1 MLITRPEPA
10 AAETAA
16 RVAALGFRPVL
27 APALVLAPRPASLPA
42 AVQAVVITSPAAA
55 RALPPALSSLPLF
68 ATGPASAEAARAAG
82 FLRAEGAEG
91 DAVSLA
97 RLVAARC
104 RPHAGPLLLAVGAGY
119 GQELAAELRRR
130 GFRVRRR
137 VVYAARA
144 AEALPPA
151 AARALAQGEIAAA
164 LFFSPRSAQAAMAM
178 IARAGL
184 AERARGIA
192 ALALSPRIASILR
205 AWPWA
210 RIAVAEAPQQDR
222 LLALLGAKDREEPT
236 R

>member
-1 MLITRPEPA
+1 VLITRPEPGA
-10 AAETAA
+10 TETAA

-27 APALVLAPRPASLPA
+27 APALMLAPRPASLPT

-55 RALPPALSSLPLF
+55 RALPSHLSSLPVF
-68 ATGPASAEAARAAG
+68 ATGPASAEAARTSG
-82 FLRAEGAEG
+82 FPRAEGADG
-91 DAVSLA
+91 DAASLA
-97 RLVAARC
+97 GLVAARC
-104 RPHAGPLLLAVGAGY
+104 QPHEGPLLLAVGAGY

-130 GFRVRRR
+130 GFRVLRR
-137 VVYAARA
+137 VVYAARE

-151 AARALAQGEIAAA
+151 ASRALAEGEIAAA
-164 LFFSPRSAQAAMAM
+164 LFFSPRSARAAMAM

-184 AERARGIA
+184 ADRARGIA

-210 RIAVAEAPQQDR
+210 RIAVAEAPQQDQ
-222 LLALLGAKDREEPT
+222 LLALLGARDREEPM